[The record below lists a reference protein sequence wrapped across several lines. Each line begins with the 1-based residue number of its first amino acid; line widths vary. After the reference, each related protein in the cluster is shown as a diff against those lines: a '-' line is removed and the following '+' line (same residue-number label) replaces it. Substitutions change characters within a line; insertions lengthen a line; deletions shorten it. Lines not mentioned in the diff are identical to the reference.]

1 MVREKFIKHNHDG
14 ENPEIM
20 RMNTG
25 GEKLIN
31 DEIDNLRTQFK
42 AIDLN
47 KSGLITME
55 ELANAIQS
63 LNIKL
68 DEEEV
73 KHMVQEMDYVGNGK
87 INYSEFLAATLSA
100 KNTLTD
106 ETLWRLF
113 KTFDVDDTDYISRAN
128 LREAFQRLGRDY
140 QVGEEEV
147 AEMI

>member
-1 MVREKFIKHNHDG
+1 
-14 ENPEIM
+14 
-20 RMNTG
+20 
-25 GEKLIN
+25 
-31 DEIDNLRTQFK
+31 
-42 AIDLN
+42 
-47 KSGLITME
+47 
-55 ELANAIQS
+55 
-63 LNIKL
+63 
-68 DEEEV
+68 
-73 KHMVQEMDYVGNGK
+73 MVQEMDYVGNGK

-128 LREAFQRLGRDY
+128 LLEAFQRLGRDY

>member
-1 MVREKFIKHNHDG
+1 
-14 ENPEIM
+14 
-20 RMNTG
+20 
-25 GEKLIN
+25 
-31 DEIDNLRTQFK
+31 
-42 AIDLN
+42 
-47 KSGLITME
+47 
-55 ELANAIQS
+55 
-63 LNIKL
+63 
-68 DEEEV
+68 
-73 KHMVQEMDYVGNGK
+73 MDYVGNGK

-128 LREAFQRLGRDY
+128 LLEAFQRLGRDY